1 MPAAP
6 WSPTGMS
13 RGEFWAF
20 AGVGLALIVIVA
32 LLLAS
37 CQMPLR

>member
-1 MPAAP
+1 
-6 WSPTGMS
+6 MS

-20 AGVGLALIVIVA
+20 VGIACALIVILA